1 MATDPAPAAPIETA
15 PPAVPIETAPPAV
28 PIETALSDGQPSVAG
43 SVLIDGR
50 VHRRAG
56 PWTPAGHALLRHLE
70 EVGFD
75 GAPRV
80 LGFDSEG
87 REILTWVDG
96 EAPAAPWPGWMA
108 ADAALESLGI
118 LLRRYHQAVAGFV
131 PPPGAVWRAWL
142 GSAGGP
148 VIRHGDLWP
157 SNVVFRAGRPV
168 AFIDWEF
175 AQPGTRL
182 DDVASAA
189 KHWAPL
195 ISDERAR
202 ADGWAL
208 PLDRG
213 RRLRLLCDAYGLSPD
228 ERARLIPTAL
238 ANSDRGYR
246 SHQVWGEAG
255 VPGFAEMW
263 AAGSGRLIRADRDW
277 LQAARS
283 TLEEWLA

>member
-1 MATDPAPAAPIETA
+1 VATDLPSPSP
-15 PPAVPIETAPPAV
+15 
-28 PIETALSDGQPSVAG
+28 ETALSDGQPSVAG

-50 VHRRAG
+50 VHRRTG

-70 EVGFD
+70 AVGFE

-87 REILTWVDG
+87 REMLTFVEG
-96 EAPAAPWPGWMA
+96 EAPTAPWPGWMS
-108 ADAALESLGI
+108 ADAAVESLGI
-118 LLRRYHQAVAGFV
+118 LLGRYHEAVSGFV
-131 PPPGAVWRAWL
+131 PPADAVWRSWL

-148 VIRHGDLWP
+148 IIRHGDLWP
-157 SNVVFRAGRPV
+157 SNVVFQAGRAV

-189 KHWAPL
+189 KHWTPL
-195 ISDERAR
+195 ISDERAQ
-202 ADGWAL
+202 ADGWPL
-208 PLDRG
+208 PLERG
-213 RRLRLLCDAYGLSPD
+213 RRLRLLCDAYGLSRED
-228 ERARLIPTAL
+228 RSRVIPTIL
-238 ANSDRGYR
+238 ANSEQGYR

-263 AAGSGRLIRADRDW
+263 AAGSGRLIRGDRDW
-277 LQAARS
+277 LETARHS
-283 TLEEWLA
+283 LEEWLA